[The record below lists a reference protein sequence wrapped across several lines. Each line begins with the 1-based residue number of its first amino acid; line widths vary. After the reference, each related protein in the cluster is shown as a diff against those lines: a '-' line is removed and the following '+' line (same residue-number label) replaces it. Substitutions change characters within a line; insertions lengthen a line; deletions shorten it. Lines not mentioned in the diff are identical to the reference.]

1 MSVPD
6 ITDEDIEDIC
16 FSLIYPF
23 IAIKNI
29 LKFFLCEFTEKK

>member
-1 MSVPD
+1 MTLPN
-6 ITDEDIEDIC
+6 IKDEDIEDIC

-29 LKFFLCEFTEKK
+29 FNFFLCEFTEK